1 MSDGPKVG
9 HLERLSRAARA
20 ARRRQRLNAALRR
33 LARLL
38 PVPLAYAAL
47 ALSFIKWAQP
57 GHALARGLGYGG
69 LVALLVPVCG
79 VALSLWRSRRDSPAG
94 ALALDRH
101 HGSADRI
108 TNALSFA
115 ELAPEAR
122 SPFMEAAIGDAL
134 LAVARPSAARAVPVR
149 MPRGA
154 WISAL
159 LALAVVAISQLQ
171 PRPRPLAAPAPE
183 LVAIDPVSLTADDL
197 GALRESIAELA
208 KTEPGPELTGAV
220 TRFNQL
226 LEDIAERRLDRRQ
239 LFRRLADIDRSLDA
253 GSEADSAL
261 EGGLRELAEELQKSR
276 LSRPVAE
283 ALKEQR
289 LPDADKALRE
299 LAERLKRKPQVD
311 AAELER
317 LRKALEAASSEA
329 SGRVQRLEEAR
340 RSLEAEH
347 RRLLQKKG
355 ADATSPAEQ
364 SAEEQNHERRLERLE
379 RELSDAKRAE
389 QQMSQLD
396 RELAQAARELMKEL
410 GKSAEHLQA
419 GAEDINRMARQ
430 QMSQKEKQ
438 ELKQKLEE
446 LRELL
451 RQGGPGREQQMRR
464 LQQFAERARGSK
476 GSGSPGE
483 RPGEQG
489 QPGGPGGQRLTL
501 GPGGRPIPIPG
512 AGAPQPGAERPGSGG
527 SERGGRETGSGS
539 SPEIRGPATDLAG
552 KTEDVTAAAVD
563 TGKGAAS
570 SEVVFGAAQRGFTG
584 SRYQKVYTQYRTVA
598 EDVLEQDTIP
608 AGYEF
613 YVRRYFQLIRPR
625 ETP

>member
-38 PVPLAYAAL
+38 PVPLAYSAL
-47 ALSFIKWAQP
+47 ALGFIKWGQP
-57 GHALARGLGYGG
+57 GPGGSRALGYG
-69 LVALLVPVCG
+69 LMVALLVPVCG
-79 VALSLWRSRRDSPAG
+79 VAASLWRSRRRSHAG

-108 TNALSFA
+108 TNALAFS
-115 ELAPEAR
+115 ELQPEAR
-122 SPFMEAAIGDAL
+122 SPFMEAAINDAL
-134 LAVARPSAARAVPVR
+134 LAVERPSAARAVPVR
-149 MPRGA
+149 LPRSA
-154 WISAL
+154 WVSAL

-171 PRPRPLAAPAPE
+171 PRLHPRPTPAPE
-183 LVAIDPVSLTADDL
+183 LAPVDPVALTADDL
-197 GALRESIAELA
+197 AALRDSISEFAQAER
-208 KTEPGPELTGAV
+208 GPELTGAV
-220 TRFNQL
+220 TRFNRL
-226 LEDIAERRLDRRQ
+226 LEEIAARRLDRPEV
-239 LFRRLADIDRSLDA
+239 FRRLADIERSLDA
-253 GSEADSAL
+253 GSEADAAL
-261 EGGLRELAEELQKSR
+261 EGGLRDLAEQLQKSP
-276 LSRPVAE
+276 LSRPAAE
-283 ALKEQR
+283 ALKQQR
-289 LPDADKALRE
+289 LPDADRALRE
-299 LAERLKRKPQVD
+299 LAERLKRKEKVD
-311 AAELER
+311 PAELER
-317 LRKALEAASSEA
+317 LRKALDAASSQA
-329 SGRVQRLEEAR
+329 AGRVQRLEEAR
-340 RSLEAEH
+340 RSLEAER

-355 ADATSPAEQ
+355 AEAAPPPEQ
-364 SAEEQNHERRLERLE
+364 SAEEQNQQRRLERLE
-379 RELSDAKRAE
+379 RELSDAKQAE

-419 GAEDINRMARQ
+419 GAQDINRMARQ

-464 LQQFAERARGSK
+464 LQQFAERARGNK

-483 RPGEQG
+483 QEGQQG
-489 QPGGPGGQRLTL
+489 QPGAQGSERLTL

-512 AGAPQPGAERPGSGG
+512 SGAPQPGGERPGSGG
-527 SERGGRETGSGS
+527 GERGGRETGSGS
-539 SPEIRGPATDLAG
+539 SPEMRGPATDLAG